1 MFYKFEHEISGIFTK
16 HFRSSRI
23 VRTSE
28 TTVSECHICNRPVQ
42 GFPSIP
48 HQLHVCVAQKKI
60 SSRNTMFY
68 KFEHEISGISTKHFR
83 SSRSV
88 RTSET
93 AVSECH
99 ICNRPVQCFPS
110 IPHHLH
116 VCVTQ
121 KSSRN
126 TMFYKLE
133 HMKFLEF
140 LRSIFDLPELST
152 QVRPQFPSAIFETA
166 QSSAFQIYLTNPTY
180 VSHSRSYPRNT
191 IGTAVL

>member
-1 MFYKFEHEISGIFTK
+1 MAARSVMDMGSWVQFLVCTIFFAFEFSMNCPKITWLVICTHSVVGSTPGPGPGFLGYIPSVYNIFAFEFSINCETI
-16 HFRSSRI
+16 RSSRI

-42 GFPSIP
+42 CFPSLP
-48 HQLHVCVAQKKI
+48 HQLHVCVTQKKI
-60 SSRNTMFY
+60 
-68 KFEHEISGISTKHFR
+68 
-83 SSRSV
+83 
-88 RTSET
+88 
-93 AVSECH
+93 
-99 ICNRPVQCFPS
+99 
-110 IPHHLH
+110 
-116 VCVTQ
+116 
-121 KSSRN
+121 SSRN